1 MAFELNTPEQL
12 LVWQAALI
20 TFISNQIGQRF
31 VEPPTFDISKSFA
44 DSVTV
49 AKSWWVLEGWE
60 LKVSRIDSHPRHKKV
75 TTKLANWFIENLDQL
90 LTGIYV

>member
-1 MAFELNTPEQL
+1 MAFELRSPEQL

-60 LKVSRIDSHPRHKKV
+60 LKVSRMDSLPRHKKSHNK
-75 TTKLANWFIENLDQL
+75 TRKLV
-90 LTGIYV
+90 IY

>member
-1 MAFELNTPEQL
+1 MAFELNTSEQLMLL

-60 LKVSRIDSHPRHKKV
+60 LKVSRIDSLPRHTKV
-75 TTKLANWFIENLDQL
+75 TTKLANWFIEN
-90 LTGIYV
+90 